1 MVLDYDTVFSFWVG
15 DSCLSNTSTIIA
27 TCTQYC
33 KIANLQKYLK
43 SKGICLEEAL
53 KESKCP
59 PCYTEDIRN
68 RQIFIWKLE

>member
-1 MVLDYDTVFSFWVG
+1 MTPSFLFGLGIVVYQILIP
-15 DSCLSNTSTIIA
+15 SLQLLHNIA
-27 TCTQYC
+27 KSLID
-33 KIANLQKYLK
+33 KISKGI

-59 PCYTEDIRN
+59 PCYTEDMRN